1 MKILK
6 HLHKCRA
13 IIIEYMNFKKCNGT
27 DIHLVHTTMTNMMNI
42 VDPNI
47 DNQILDLLGNDG
59 FHGITSNMW
68 VLLQACYNSLQKQA
82 ITDKYKA
89 IVTITK

>member
-1 MKILK
+1 
-6 HLHKCRA
+6 
-13 IIIEYMNFKKCNGT
+13 MNFKKFNSI
-27 DIHLVHTTMTNMMNI
+27 DIHLVYTTMTNMMNI

-47 DNQILDLLGNDG
+47 DDQILDLLGNDG

-68 VLLQACYNSLQKQA
+68 EILQSCYNSLQKQA
-82 ITDKYKA
+82 ITNKYKA